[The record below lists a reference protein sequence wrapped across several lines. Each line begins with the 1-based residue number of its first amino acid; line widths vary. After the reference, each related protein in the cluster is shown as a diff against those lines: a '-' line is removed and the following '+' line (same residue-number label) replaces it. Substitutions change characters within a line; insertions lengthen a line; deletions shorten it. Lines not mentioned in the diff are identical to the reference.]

1 MLLIILHELSSWII
15 FSKQLTNN
23 NDYLRVI
30 TYINIKLSQL
40 CFLLRKNIINY
51 RDINLITF
59 FNWDI
64 ICFIIN
70 IYSDDQQTALKYL
83 KNIEI
88 NLNNV
93 LIITED
99 FNIKDNDW
107 DLLYPHYSTYADTLR
122 EIADLIDL
130 KLSISINQVSTCYAD
145 NSNEANSVIDLIFLW
160 ANSEEF
166 NNHSIL
172 PDL

>member
-1 MLLIILHELSSWII
+1 M
-15 FSKQLTNN
+15 
-23 NDYLRVI
+23 
-30 TYINIKLSQL
+30 
-40 CFLLRKNIINY
+40 
-51 RDINLITF
+51 
-59 FNWDI
+59 
-64 ICFIIN
+64 
-70 IYSDDQQTALKYL
+70 
-83 KNIEI
+83 
-88 NLNNV
+88 
-93 LIITED
+93 TEN

-107 DLLYPHYSTYADTLR
+107 DLLYPHYSSYTNTLR